1 MFSWRTSQLTDGS
14 AYWSGNV
21 YPVLN
26 KELAAALS
34 SSSSYLPWSNS
45 ISDIATAERKRER
58 KRGEQKAF
66 AKMNSDAGRKEGGPT
81 SGVCVTVRRS
91 VGQAGRQ
98 AGLARS
104 TLPKVRACNVELRR
118 SVAGGQR

>member
-14 AYWSGNV
+14 TYWSGNV

-26 KELAAALS
+26 KELAAAL

-66 AKMNSDAGRKEGGPT
+66 AKMNSDAGRKEG
-81 SGVCVTVRRS
+81 RRAAS
-91 VGQAGRQ
+91 LSLSAGRGRAWGRQ
-98 AGLARS
+98 AGRS
-104 TLPKVRACNVELRR
+104 GAVNLIKSACV
-118 SVAGGQR
+118 QR

>member
-14 AYWSGNV
+14 TYWSGTV
-21 YPVLN
+21 HPFLN
-26 KELAAALS
+26 KELAAAL

-45 ISDIATAERKRER
+45 ISDIATAERRRER

-81 SGVCVTVRRS
+81 SGVSVTVRRS
-91 VGQAGRQ
+91 AGQAGRQ

-104 TLPKVRACNVELRR
+104 TLSKVRACNVEFNDNRETR
-118 SVAGGQR
+118 